1 MKRNVIALFAGVFAC
16 ALLFT
21 GCGGSNTPTRVEDPV
36 KYWKGESCPITGKK
50 YADAPEDDAMAGNIP
65 LQFEHDGMKYEAM
78 VWDEKAI
85 DTFEKNRDKYI
96 PIITANSE

>member
-21 GCGGSNTPTRVEDPV
+21 GCGGGDPGVPVEDPV
-36 KYWKGESCPITGKK
+36 KYWKGETCPITDKR
-50 YADAPEDDAMAGNIP
+50 YDSASEEDGMQGNVP
-65 LQFEHDGMKYEAM
+65 LQFEHNGDKYEAY

-85 DTFEKNRDKYI
+85 DTFDKNREKFI
-96 PIITANSE
+96 EKIVANSE